1 MGFVC
6 AAGMRL
12 ARTTLMEIWIE
23 ARSWSGWHSR
33 NDTAAQRLFKAF
45 RLEEHGCYAI
55 TGHTQLSWPACGA

>member
-45 RLEEHGCYAI
+45 RLEEHGCK
-55 TGHTQLSWPACGA
+55 TFT